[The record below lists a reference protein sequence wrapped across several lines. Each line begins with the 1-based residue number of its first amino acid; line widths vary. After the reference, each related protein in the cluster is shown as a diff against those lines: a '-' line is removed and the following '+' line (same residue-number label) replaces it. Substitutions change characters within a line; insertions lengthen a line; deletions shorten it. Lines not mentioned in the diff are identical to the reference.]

1 MPDARLIQRE
11 AVRLAAVMQQNRQ
24 PQRLRRRNMGQ
35 RAQCVLPHIIAVVR
49 IMLVEAV
56 HCAQLGKQDEQ
67 HVRIRAQD
75 VRRAL
80 PAQQL
85 RQFNADALGS
95 DVRQRMAQVVRRLTG
110 GVINPETVHGREPQR
125 AQNPQ
130 RILGEARFGV
140 ADGADNARAQIL
152 LPVKG
157 VHQPGLR
164 IPCHGVDGEIAPG
177 KVVHHIR
184 DKRHAVRVAMVSV
197 SAIDAEGRHFIGNT
211 VVQDGQRAVLQAGF
225 NHAAVRKNSLH
236 LLRARAGANI
246 PVMREQ
252 PKQTVTYA
260 SADNVGVKAVF
271 RQPAQ
276 DKIRSSRDCQ
286 QENPPPFGNNSIIIE
301 ETAGCKGF
309 MFDN

>member
-1 MPDARLIQRE
+1 
-11 AVRLAAVMQQNRQ
+11 MQQVSPAVASPSAEYGAARAGCA
-24 PQRLRRRNMGQ
+24 PTHHSGGADYAGRSRALRAAG
-35 RAQCVLPHIIAVVR
+35 
-49 IMLVEAV
+49 EAGRTA
-56 HCAQLGKQDEQ
+56 HPDT
-67 HVRIRAQD
+67 RQD

-95 DVRQRMAQVVRRLTG
+95 DVRQRMAQVVRCLTG

-184 DKRHAVRVAMVSV
+184 DKRHAVRVAMVSD
-197 SAIDAEGRHFIGNT
+197 IRHRRGRS
-211 VVQDGQRAVLQAGF
+211 
-225 NHAAVRKNSLH
+225 SLH
-236 LLRARAGANI
+236 RECGRAGRSAC
-246 PVMREQ
+246 R
-252 PKQTVTYA
+252 A
-260 SADNVGVKAVF
+260 SGRF
-271 RQPAQ
+271 R
-276 DKIRSSRDCQ
+276 
-286 QENPPPFGNNSIIIE
+286 
-301 ETAGCKGF
+301 
-309 MFDN
+309 